1 MGNKQEIA
9 KKSISQ
15 REKKTIKYLNGDIYE
30 GEIQDEKRT
39 GYGINYFINGDR
51 YEGWWENNVQNG
63 TGTLFYNDGSL
74 FIGQWVNGKQN
85 GMGSLYYNCGDKY
98 YGNFINGEK
107 NGKGLFIST
116 DNNRFI
122 GTYKNNQKHGKGI
135 MYFNKNKKLSKE
147 IWDNG
152 ILVYNQIISIE
163 NDIKVKK
170 TIKIFSK
177 QNSLGLG
184 FFLGSLNENDN
195 TLSEKNK
202 NFTLSVAKYF
212 KARIPNN
219 YFDAM
224 NLIIYTSDLLY
235 NNNKIF
241 EWTEKNIVTWMN
253 RIGIEKNK
261 YKDIIINNNING
273 LKFLKFSGNELKDY
287 NIVDV
292 RDTKIILKSID
303 FLRIFVRLYTDYSEK
318 YELYTD
324 TNNFTINKES
334 KDLSTTNLIHFS
346 RNDNRHSTINQ
357 NINQIKN
364 SLNRRM
370 IRRASSNLNMKI
382 LKKNSENNLMNKN
395 SPTKNSNIDINNN
408 MSTIYTSVN
417 NKSNRSSIILP
428 AVNSKNY
435 NKIIENVEFTL
446 TKISLT
452 KLLLHSLTLSGF
464 NFYIPFRELKII
476 KKIGEGPLGIVY
488 LGYWN
493 EKKVAIK
500 KYISLKKQREKD
512 AQNKINKNLDLKAI
526 LLKFIKEINIISN
539 LRHPNLV
546 LFMGASISKHNTCY
560 LIMEYINN
568 GNLFDFIHKVQYK
581 KEKNYQKYDLNLT
594 TNIALEIALAIK
606 YLHCRNI
613 THCDLKTTN
622 VLLDEN
628 YHVKITDFGVSKMV
642 NILYEKRHM
651 LNAKNKTTHYMPPE
665 IMKDLKY
672 EEASDVFSYGMILYE
687 IITGE
692 IPYSDLQPNQI
703 IGIVAY
709 CRKIVHVPDN
719 TFNNYLKN
727 LVVKCLKYNIEDRP
741 NFTKIILYLEKVLEC
756 LKKKDFFCDDI
767 DKFVI

>member
-1 MGNKQEIA
+1 MGNNQEIA
-9 KKSISQ
+9 KKTNSE
-15 REKKTIKYLNGDIYE
+15 REKKIIIYLNGDKYE
-30 GEIQDEKRT
+30 GEIKDEKKS

-51 YEGWWENNVQNG
+51 YEGWWDNDLQNG

-85 GMGSLYYNCGDKY
+85 GMGTLYYNSGDKY
-98 YGNFINGEK
+98 YGNFIEGEK
-107 NGKGLFIST
+107 NGKGLFISI

-122 GTYKNNQKHGKGI
+122 GTFKNNQKHGKGI
-135 MYFNKNKKLSKE
+135 MYFNKNKKLSRE

-152 ILVYNQIISIE
+152 ILIYNQIINIE

-177 QNSLGLG
+177 QNSMGLG
-184 FFLGSLNENDN
+184 FFLGSLNDEEN

-202 NFTLSVAKYF
+202 NFTLSVSKYF

-241 EWTEKNIVTWMN
+241 EWTEKNIITWMN

-261 YKDIIINNNING
+261 YKDIIINNKING

-303 FLRIFVRLYTDYSEK
+303 FLRVFVRLYTDYSEK

-324 TNNFTINKES
+324 TNNFTIKES
-334 KDLSTTNLIHFS
+334 KEFSSNNLIHFS
-346 RNDNRHSTINQ
+346 RNDARHSTINQ
-357 NINQIKN
+357 SINQIKSN
-364 SLNRRM
+364 FSKNM

-382 LKKNSENNLMNKN
+382 LKKISEYHYINKN
-395 SPTKNSNIDINNN
+395 SPIKNSNIDINNN
-408 MSTIYTSVN
+408 LSTVYTSVN

-464 NFYIPFRELKII
+464 NFYIPFKEIKIL

-500 KYISLKKQREKD
+500 KYISLKKHREKE
-512 AQNKINKNLDLKAI
+512 AQNKISKNLDLKAI

-546 LFMGASISKHNTCY
+546 LFMGASISKNNTCY

-568 GNLFDFIHKVQYK
+568 GNLFDFINKVKYK
-581 KEKNYQKYDLNLT
+581 KEKNFEKYDLNLT

-613 THCDLKTTN
+613 THCDLKSTN

-642 NILYEKRHM
+642 NILYEKGKN
-651 LNAKNKTTHYMPPE
+651 LKGKNKTTHYMPPE
-665 IMKDLKY
+665 IMKNYKY

-703 IGIVAY
+703 IGIVAD
-709 CRKIVHVPDN
+709 CRKIVHVPDYTCN
-719 TFNNYLKN
+719 DYLKK

-741 NFTKIILYLEKVLEC
+741 SFKKIILYLEKVLEN
-756 LKKKDFFCDDI
+756 LKKKDLSFDDI
-767 DKFVI
+767 NKFVI

>member
-1 MGNKQEIA
+1 MGNKQEIT
-9 KKSISQ
+9 KKTNSE
-15 REKKTIKYLNGDIYE
+15 REKKKIKYLNGDIYE
-30 GEIQDEKRT
+30 GEIQNEKRK

-51 YEGWWENNVQNG
+51 YEGWWENDLQNG

-98 YGNFINGEK
+98 YGNFIEGEK
-107 NGKGLFIST
+107 NGKGLFISK

-135 MYFNKNKKLSKE
+135 MYYNKNKKLSKE

-170 TIKIFSK
+170 TMKIFSK
-177 QNSLGLG
+177 HTSGIG
-184 FFLGSLNENDN
+184 FFLGNINDEDN
-195 TLSEKNK
+195 NLSEKNK

-546 LFMGASISKHNTCY
+546 LFMGASISNNNTCY

-568 GNLFDFIHKVQYK
+568 GNLFDFIHKVKYK
-581 KEKNYQKYDLNLT
+581 KEENYKKYDLNLT
-594 TNIALEIALAIK
+594 TKIALEIALAIK

>member
-1 MGNKQEIA
+1 MGNKE
-9 KKSISQ
+9 SQ
-15 REKKTIKYLNGDIYE
+15 NNSKLKREYKTLININGDKYE
-30 GEIQDEKRT
+30 GEILNEERS
-39 GYGINYFINGDR
+39 GYGINYYKNGNK
-51 YEGWWENNVQNG
+51 YEGWWENDLENG
-63 TGTLFYNDGSL
+63 TGSLFYKDGSL
-74 FIGQWVNGKQN
+74 YIGQWANGKEN
-85 GMGSLYYNCGDKY
+85 GMGTLYYNFGDKY
-98 YGNFINGEK
+98 YGNFIDGKK
-107 NGKGLFIST
+107 NGKGLFISRNN
-116 DNNRFI
+116 NNRFI
-122 GTYKNNQKHGKGI
+122 GTFKNNLKHGKGI
-135 MYFNKNKKLSKE
+135 MYYHQNKKLSKE

-152 ILVYNQIISIE
+152 ILVSSQIISFEE
-163 NDIKVKK
+163 NEGNEN
-170 TIKIFSK
+170 TIKLFSK
-177 QNSLGLG
+177 QNLLLMG
-184 FFLGSLNENDN
+184 FFSGNLNNETNEN
-195 TLSEKNK
+195 EKNK

-273 LKFLKFSGNELKDY
+273 VKFLKFSGNELKDY

-324 TNNFTINKES
+324 TNNFTIKES
-334 KDLSTTNLIHFS
+334 KDISTTTLIHFS
-346 RNDNRHSTINQ
+346 RNDIRHSTINQ
-357 NINQIKN
+357 SINQIK
-364 SLNRRM
+364 SSFNRRM
-370 IRRASSNLNMKI
+370 IRRASSNLNMKS
-382 LKKNSENNLMNKN
+382 LKKNSDNNLVNKN
-395 SPTKNSNIDINNN
+395 SPTKNSNIDLNNN
-408 MSTIYTSVN
+408 ISTIYTSVN

-464 NFYIPFRELKII
+464 NFYIPFKELKIL

-500 KYISLKKQREKD
+500 KYISLKKHREKE
-512 AQNKINKNLDLKAI
+512 AQNKISKNLDLKAI

-613 THCDLKTTN
+613 THCDLKSTN
-622 VLLDEN
+622 VLLDN
-628 YHVKITDFGVSKMV
+628 NFHVKITDFGVSKMV
-642 NILYEKRHM
+642 NILYEKSQEIRG
-651 LNAKNKTTHYMPPE
+651 KFGTTHWMAPE
-665 IMKDLKY
+665 IMKRLKY

-692 IPYSDLQPNQI
+692 IPYYGLQPNQI
-703 IGIVAY
+703 VGLVAD
-709 CRKIVHVPDN
+709 CRKIVQVPEITSN
-719 TFNNYLKN
+719 PYLRKI
-727 LVVKCLKYNIEDRP
+727 VVECLKYDIDDRP
-741 NFTKIILYLEKVLEC
+741 SFEEIIYYLEKVISFLD
-756 LKKKDFFCDDI
+756 KRDFDFEDI
-767 DKFVI
+767 CKFVI

>member
-1 MGNKQEIA
+1 MGNNQEIA
-9 KKSISQ
+9 KKTNSE
-15 REKKTIKYLNGDIYE
+15 REKKIIIYLNGDKYE
-30 GEIQDEKRT
+30 GEIKDEKKS

-51 YEGWWENNVQNG
+51 YEGWWDNDLQNG

-85 GMGSLYYNCGDKY
+85 GMGTLYYNSGDKY
-98 YGNFINGEK
+98 YGNFIDGEK

-122 GTYKNNQKHGKGI
+122 GTFKNNQKHGKGI

-170 TIKIFSK
+170 TIKNFSK
-177 QNSLGLG
+177 QNSMGLG
-184 FFLGSLNENDN
+184 FFLGSLNDEEN

-241 EWTEKNIVTWMN
+241 EWTEKNIITWMN

-261 YKDIIINNNING
+261 YKDIIINNKING

-303 FLRIFVRLYTDYSEK
+303 FLRVFVRLYTDYSEK

-324 TNNFTINKES
+324 TNNFTIKES
-334 KDLSTTNLIHFS
+334 KEFSSNNLIHFS
-346 RNDNRHSTINQ
+346 RNDARHSTINQ
-357 NINQIKN
+357 SINQIKSN
-364 SLNRRM
+364 FSKNM
-370 IRRASSNLNMKI
+370 IRRASSNLNMKS
-382 LKKNSENNLMNKN
+382 LKKISEYHYINKN
-395 SPTKNSNIDINNN
+395 SPIKNSNIDINNN
-408 MSTIYTSVN
+408 LSTVYTSVN

-464 NFYIPFRELKII
+464 NFYIPFKEIKIL

-500 KYISLKKQREKD
+500 KYISLKKHREKE
-512 AQNKINKNLDLKAI
+512 AQNKISKNLDLKAI

-546 LFMGASISKHNTCY
+546 LFMGASISKNNTCY

-568 GNLFDFIHKVQYK
+568 GNLFDFINKVKYK
-581 KEKNYQKYDLNLT
+581 KEKNFEKYDLNLT

-613 THCDLKTTN
+613 THCDLKSTN

-642 NILYEKRHM
+642 NILYEKGKN
-651 LNAKNKTTHYMPPE
+651 LKLKNKTTNYITPE
-665 IMKDLKY
+665 IMKYYKY
-672 EEASDVFSYGMILYE
+672 E
-687 IITGE
+687 
-692 IPYSDLQPNQI
+692 
-703 IGIVAY
+703 
-709 CRKIVHVPDN
+709 
-719 TFNNYLKN
+719 
-727 LVVKCLKYNIEDRP
+727 
-741 NFTKIILYLEKVLEC
+741 
-756 LKKKDFFCDDI
+756 
-767 DKFVI
+767 